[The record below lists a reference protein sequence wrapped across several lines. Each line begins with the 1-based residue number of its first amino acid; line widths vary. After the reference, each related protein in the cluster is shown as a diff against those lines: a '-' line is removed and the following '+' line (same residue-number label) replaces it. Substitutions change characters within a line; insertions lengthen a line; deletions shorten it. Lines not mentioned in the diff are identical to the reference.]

1 MTRKRWFSAVKEF
14 FCNYEDDFVE
24 DDKWFNNGNPVVL
37 FLNHYKKEI
46 KSESNNILEK
56 RIEKP
61 QKKSAPQKMYNKDEI
76 SEIEKLKKKNLR
88 PEKLLMQKKRK
99 EKNTAILKRRNVKAH
114 KKKRT
119 FGSIQCE

>member
-1 MTRKRWFSAVKEF
+1 MTRKRWFSSGKEF
-14 FCNYEDDFVE
+14 FCNYEDDFVN
-24 DDKWFNNGNPVVL
+24 DKWFNNGNPVVL

-99 EKNTAILKRRNVKAH
+99 EKNTAILKRR
-114 KKKRT
+114 
-119 FGSIQCE
+119 